1 MPTTTDCASKD
12 DLNVLTH
19 LMNVLDFKNPTRIS
33 PRDIARHL
41 DMLAGNVQ
49 GAISRLVDDGVLIG
63 KTNAAG
69 WRVYHLN
76 PHFGDKKQS
85 LAARMEAARIRLVA

>member
-1 MPTTTDCASKD
+1 MSTTDCANAG

-19 LMNVLDFKNPTRIS
+19 LMNVLDFTNPTRIS

-41 DMLAGNVQ
+41 DMLAGDVQ
-49 GAISRLVDDGVLIG
+49 GAISRLVDSGALIAESRG
-63 KTNAAG
+63 NRRAY
-69 WRVYHLN
+69 RLN
-76 PHFGDKKQS
+76 PHFGEKKQT